1 MHRVH
6 SAAHSKFIHP
16 VPEDAREGAAPASC
30 ASRSSSTQH
39 SLILFFRNHY
49 ILGEKKALRNLTL
62 QWFACVLRRL
72 RKRMRVRNPVH
83 DCHLVILRWAKLQLL
98 PRHLSFGDI
107 GISFTITKSNSFS
120 IFFLSFFFGG
130 VESDYSGCSDCTNP
144 AVKSKP
150 TKPAPEVY
158 DVVVIGVRKAHGFC
172 FECGALL
179 TIHVCR
185 SRKM

>member
-1 MHRVH
+1 MAASGFRSKTAQPNGIASQKTRMYYLLPHIFTLFSLGNFFRIAVLFLLFVDRIQLYTAKKTMHRVH
-6 SAAHSKFIHP
+6 SATHSKFIHP

-83 DCHLVILRWAKLQLL
+83 NCHLVILR
-98 PRHLSFGDI
+98 
-107 GISFTITKSNSFS
+107 
-120 IFFLSFFFGG
+120 
-130 VESDYSGCSDCTNP
+130 
-144 AVKSKP
+144 
-150 TKPAPEVY
+150 
-158 DVVVIGVRKAHGFC
+158 
-172 FECGALL
+172 
-179 TIHVCR
+179 
-185 SRKM
+185 